1 MTNIDLIE
9 YWIKA
14 AELDLPVMDK
24 LFQSGDF
31 VWSLYIG
38 HLVLEKISKAYYV
51 SILGSTPPKTHNL
64 IKLSE
69 HSGLTKDDEKLKLF
83 DEINEFNIE
92 ARYPDIKFDLYK
104 KCNKEFAMYYLTRI
118 EELFHWIKSEIKY

>member
-1 MTNIDLIE
+1 MTNIELIE

-14 AELDLPVMDK
+14 AELDLPVMEK
-24 LFQSGDF
+24 LFHSGDY

-38 HLVLEKISKAYYV
+38 HLVLEKITKIHFV
-51 SILGSTPPKTHNL
+51 SIIGSTPPKTHNL

-69 HSGLTKDDEKLKLF
+69 LSGLTKDIEKLKLF

-104 KCNKEFAMYYLTRI
+104 KCNQEFAKFYKSKI
-118 EELFHWIKSEIKY
+118 EELFQWIKSEIKH